1 MHFELTKPGDLTTGS
16 LDYGKV
22 TRDGKIIFEGYVA
35 AVRDQ
40 NQQEPPQIVLD
51 EGTFTDENGEK
62 FVGNFSQMYQKD
74 KTLDYSSV

>member
-22 TRDGKIIFEGYVA
+22 KRDGKIIFEGYVA

-40 NQQEPPQIVLD
+40 NQQDPPQIVLD

-62 FVGNFSQMYQKD
+62 FVGKFSQMYPKD
-74 KTLDYSSV
+74 